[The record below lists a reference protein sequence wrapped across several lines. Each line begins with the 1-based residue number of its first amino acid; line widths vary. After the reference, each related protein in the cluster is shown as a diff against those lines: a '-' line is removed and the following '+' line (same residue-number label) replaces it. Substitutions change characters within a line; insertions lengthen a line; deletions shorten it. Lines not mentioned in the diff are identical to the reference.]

1 MSIFIP
7 VLYICMNGHCEFL
20 QQLAHY
26 TDRQQCLA
34 IVGEKKQEFIKMGA
48 TVDVT
53 CIDLIVQKR
62 GLYES

>member
-20 QQLAHY
+20 QQLTHY
-26 TDRQQCLA
+26 TDRQQCMETVQA
-34 IVGEKKQEFIKMGA
+34 KKQEFIKLGA

>member
-20 QQLAHY
+20 QQLTHY
-26 TDRQQCLA
+26 TDRQQCMA
-34 IVGEKKQEFIKMGA
+34 IVQEKKQEFVKMGA

>member
-1 MSIFIP
+1 MNIFIP

-20 QQLAHY
+20 QQLTHY
-26 TDRQQCLA
+26 TDRQQCME
-34 IVGEKKQEFIKMGA
+34 IVQVKKQEFIKMGA